1 MPAMKLTERLPLG
14 AAAGFAGTLA
24 LQGLMA
30 AGEKWFPETMPPIRK
45 DPGEIMVEKAE
56 ESLPEEVSARV
67 PQLAETATA
76 RSLAIGYG
84 MTAGTIY
91 AALRPGGKNVIVEGS
106 LLGLGTWA
114 VGYLGWLPA
123 LGLMPPVPRQGL
135 KEAVGPLLQHVV
147 FGVVS
152 VAAYRK
158 LLSLGSFQG

>member
-1 MPAMKLTERLPLG
+1 MPVLKLIERLPLG

-30 AGEKWFPETMPPIRK
+30 ASQKWFPETMPPIRK
-45 DPGEIMVEKAE
+45 DPGEFMVEKVE
-56 ESLPEEVSARV
+56 QSLPAEVSARV
-67 PQLAETATA
+67 PDIAETAGA
-76 RSLAIGYG
+76 RSLALGYG

-91 AALRPGGKNVIVEGS
+91 AALRPCGKNVIAEGS

-123 LGLMPPVPRQGL
+123 LGLMPPVPKQGL
-135 KEAVGPLLQHVV
+135 KEAAGPLLQHVV

-158 LLSLGSFQG
+158 LLSLRSSLG

>member
-1 MPAMKLTERLPLG
+1 MPARKLIERLPLG

-30 AGEKWFPETMPPIRK
+30 AGKRWFPETMPPIRK
-45 DPGEIMVEKAE
+45 DPGEFMVEKVE
-56 ESLPEEVSARV
+56 ESLPEAVSARV
-67 PQLAETATA
+67 PPLAETAGA

-84 MTAGTIY
+84 MTAATIY
-91 AALRPGGKNVIVEGS
+91 GALRSGERNVIVEGS

-123 LGLMPPVPRQGL
+123 LGLMPPLPRQGL

-147 FGVVS
+147 FGVMS

-158 LLSLGSFQG
+158 LLSLRSS